1 MEHAAIPGLGRLQV
15 KVCRNHVPSI
25 RSLFRDG
32 FGAMEGIGMSL
43 RFKRELSG
51 QWTKE
56 AQ

>member
-43 RFKRELSG
+43 RLNREPSG
-51 QWTKE
+51 
-56 AQ
+56 